1 MSQRVSFASMITDP
15 VINEFSPDEVRI
27 LLQTYDNSIVNF
39 VIRGLCLVFSN
50 TSYADGLDRFIK

>member
-1 MSQRVSFASMITDP
+1 MITDP